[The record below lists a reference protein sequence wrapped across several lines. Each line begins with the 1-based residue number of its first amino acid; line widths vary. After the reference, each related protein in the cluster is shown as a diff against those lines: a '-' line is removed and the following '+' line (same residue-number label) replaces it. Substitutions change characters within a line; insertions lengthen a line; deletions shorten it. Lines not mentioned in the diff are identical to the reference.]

1 MSKTD
6 KEILTT
12 ADTAKLLGVSVRT
25 AQLLIE
31 GGSITSWKTPGG
43 HRRVYR
49 SDVLSL
55 IDNRPTPV
63 APLPSAT
70 VFVLGTAER
79 LTLYDR
85 LFAAVPECTV
95 DMFEDVLE
103 ALVAVGSVKPHTIIV
118 DLGGPGVDRLPLLRS
133 LATSSATDGTQI
145 MVVGDDGFVPCDL
158 LPKVACA
165 AMPEDA
171 VSAVRAALSDTEELK
186 VTFSDQTFPIALN
199 EGRRLVALERSGL
212 LDSAPEEA
220 FDRLTW
226 LAAHGLK
233 APVALMTLLTPTRQ
247 WFKSRFG
254 LDLPETPRS
263 WAFCN
268 HTVMQKGVFSVE
280 DLATDPRFADNP
292 AVKGEPRFRFY
303 AGAPVLDE
311 NGFVVG
317 SLCVIDYKERTLSDH
332 EAQTISALAA
342 LASDE
347 VRLRAL
353 DRKLREASRRNPE
366 RAAAAGV
373 GAGSAANETAATPL
387 RPARAAPR
395 GGYGKTKTPGA

>member
-1 MSKTD
+1 MGMTD
-6 KEILTT
+6 KDIITT

-25 AQLLIE
+25 SQLLIE

-49 SDVLSL
+49 ADVLSL
-55 IDNRPTPV
+55 IDDRSQPA
-63 APLPSAT
+63 APHPSAT
-70 VFVLGTAER
+70 VIVLGTAER
-79 LTLYDR
+79 LAVYDR
-85 LFAAVPECTV
+85 LFAAAPECTV
-95 DMFEDVLE
+95 EMFEDVLE

-118 DLGGPGVDRLPLLRS
+118 DLAGSGAERLPLLRS
-133 LATSSATDGTQI
+133 LSSSSVAGGSQI
-145 MVVGDDGFVPCDL
+145 LAVGDQSLVPQDL
-158 LPKVACA
+158 PPRVTGADD
-165 AMPEDA
+165 PESA
-171 VSAVRAALSDTEELK
+171 VSAVRATLSDKDEL
-186 VTFSDQTFPIALN
+186 TLSDETFPIALN

-212 LDSAPEEA
+212 VDTAPEEA

-254 LDLPETPRS
+254 LDLPESPRS
-263 WAFCN
+263 WVFCN
-268 HTVMQKGVFSVE
+268 HTVMQKGVFSVD
-280 DLATDPRFADNP
+280 DLAADPRFAENP

-311 NGFVVG
+311 DGFVVG
-317 SLCVIDYKERTLSDH
+317 SLCVIDHKPRTLTEH
-332 EAQTISALAA
+332 ESQTISALAA

-353 DRKLREASRRNPE
+353 DRKLRESNRRTTE
-366 RAAAAGV
+366 KRD
-373 GAGSAANETAATPL
+373 GSTATAANETADGPS
-387 RPARAAPR
+387 RGSEPARHR
-395 GGYGKTKTPGA
+395 GSGKSGSRRA

>member
-55 IDNRPTPV
+55 IDDRPAAV

-79 LTLYDR
+79 LALYDR
-85 LFAAVPECTV
+85 LFATVPECTV
-95 DMFEDVLE
+95 DTFEDVLE

-118 DLGGPGVDRLPLLRS
+118 DLGGSGTDRLPLLRS
-133 LATSSATDGTQI
+133 LATSPATDGTQI
-145 MVVGDDGFVPCDL
+145 MVVGDDGLVPRDL
-158 LPKVACA
+158 LPKLACA
-165 AMPEDA
+165 ATPEDA
-171 VSAVRAALSDTEELK
+171 VSAVRATLSDTEELK
-186 VTFSDQTFPIALN
+186 VTLSDQTFPIALN

-212 LDSAPEEA
+212 VDSAPEEA

-311 NGFVVG
+311 DGFVVG
-317 SLCVIDYKERTLSDH
+317 SLCVIDHKARTLSDH

-353 DRKLREASRRNPE
+353 DRKLREASRRHPE
-366 RAAAAGV
+366 RAAAAGA
-373 GAGSAANETAATPL
+373 GAGTAANETAAIPL
-387 RPARAAPR
+387 RPTKAARR
-395 GGYGKTKTPGA
+395 GGSGKTKTSGA